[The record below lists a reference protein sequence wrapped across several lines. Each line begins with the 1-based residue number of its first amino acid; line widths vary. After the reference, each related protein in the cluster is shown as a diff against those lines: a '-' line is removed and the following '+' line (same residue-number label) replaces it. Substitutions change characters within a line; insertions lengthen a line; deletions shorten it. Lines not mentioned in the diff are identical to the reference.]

1 MTTLRLIPGSPPAVL
16 SALRGVLDGSG
27 EPFAPLPADPALAER
42 VRRVARADVPLES
55 GAVMLPT
62 SGSSGE
68 PKGVLL
74 SREALIAS
82 ATATHARLGGP
93 GQWLL
98 MMPAYFVGG
107 LQVLTRS
114 LLAGVDPVIADG
126 ADFAE
131 QAGAMTGEQRYTSM
145 VPTQLA
151 RLLETDVPALRSF
164 DAILIGAAATS
175 NELRAKAEAAG
186 VKVVTTYGMTE
197 TGGGCVYD
205 GRPLDGVT
213 VDLDNDRVVLGGP
226 TLFDGYRLE
235 PGLTAQALD
244 GKKFRTQDRG
254 RCTEDGRLEILGR
267 IDDVVISG
275 GVNVV
280 LPSVQ
285 QRLLTHAGIT
295 DAVVLGVP
303 DEEWGSRVV
312 AFVIGTAGLDEL
324 RDHVA
329 AQLPRTWAPR
339 ELIRLE
345 ELPML
350 ASGKVDRQRLLEL
363 AQ

>member
-1 MTTLRLIPGSPPAVL
+1 MTTLRLIPGSPPGVL

-27 EPFAPLPADPALAER
+27 EPFAPLPTDPALAER
-42 VRRVARADVPLES
+42 VRRVARVDVPLES

-74 SREALIAS
+74 SRTALVAS
-82 ATATHARLGGP
+82 AEATHARLGGP

-98 MMPAYFVGG
+98 VMPAYFVGG

-114 LLAGVDPVIADG
+114 LLAGIEPVMADDFGEG
-126 ADFAE
+126 AK
-131 QAGAMTGEQRYTSM
+131 AMTGERRYTSM

-151 RLLETDVPALRSF
+151 RLLETDIEGLRSF
-164 DAILIGAAATS
+164 DAILVGAAATS
-175 NELRAKAEAAG
+175 ADLKQRAQDAH
-186 VKVVTTYGMTE
+186 VNVVTTYGMTE

-213 VDLDNDRVVLGGP
+213 VALDNDRVLLGGP

-235 PGLTAQALD
+235 PRLTAEALQD
-244 GKKFRTQDRG
+244 KGFRTQDRG
-254 RCTEDGRLEILGR
+254 RINEDGRLEILGR

-285 QRLLTHAGIT
+285 QRLLTHELVT
-295 DAVVLGVP
+295 DAVVLGVE
-303 DEEWGSRVV
+303 DQEWGSRVV
-312 AFVIGTAGLDEL
+312 AFVIGTATLDEL
-324 RDHVA
+324 RDHVSA
-329 AQLPRTWAPR
+329 ELPRTWAPR
-339 ELIRLE
+339 ELIQLD

-350 ASGKVDRQRLLEL
+350 ASGKVDRQRLREL
-363 AQ
+363 VR